1 MDMIWNELWRNNIE
15 IDIETLSFYINTC
28 SREHEEIDGT
38 VINRIDRDYLPMD
51 LSYIYTEL
59 NPNNFG
65 RPMAY
70 LAIVYKIA
78 DPYED
83 EIVREAL

>member
-1 MDMIWNELWRNNIE
+1 MDMIWNELRRNIIE

-28 SREHEEIDGT
+28 SREHEEIDET
-38 VINRIDRDYLPMD
+38 VINRIGRDYLPMN
-51 LSYIYTEL
+51 LSHIYTEM

-65 RPMAY
+65 RLMAY

-78 DPYED
+78 DPYE